1 MMNPSNLPNDAD
13 KRDADLA
20 ATLQTLP
27 LPAAPGNLQQRTRGR
42 IRAKVFQRQAV
53 VGLRAAVVLLVIAL
67 FFQVWSNN
75 ANQLAPA
82 TELSAAELDF
92 LFAPP
97 PIDPLAVLDQQQQVA
112 YRTLQRWESNR

>member
-1 MMNPSNLPNDAD
+1 MKQNELPNDGYE
-13 KRDADLA
+13 RDANLA
-20 ATLQTLP
+20 AALQTLP
-27 LPAAPGNLQQRTRGR
+27 VPAASGNLQQRTRGR
-42 IRAKVFQRQAV
+42 IRAKVFQRQAI

-67 FFQVWSNN
+67 LFQVWIKS
-75 ANQLAPA
+75 ASQLAPA